1 MAASFTKGPYKG
13 LSGNLFHKLDELLL
27 NTPVLGR
34 VLSAGLT
41 WPLPPRTNQP
51 ASGSNRTHG
60 WGLTRQIWFRLSWG
74 RASFPAHSPPSQR
87 LSIIHPAYRCVD
99 SSDRW
104 QWLQL
109 WRQLIHF
116 NEISPKWYKQN
127 QSKFT
132 LTQECKI
139 VFH

>member
-1 MAASFTKGPYKG
+1 MVGPDQAD
-13 LSGNLFHKLDELLL
+13 LVQA
-27 NTPVLGR
+27 VLGE
-34 VLSAGLT
+34 SQFSST
-41 WPLPPRTNQP
+41 F
-51 ASGSNRTHG
+51 S
-60 WGLTRQIWFRLSWG
+60 
-74 RASFPAHSPPSQR
+74 SQR